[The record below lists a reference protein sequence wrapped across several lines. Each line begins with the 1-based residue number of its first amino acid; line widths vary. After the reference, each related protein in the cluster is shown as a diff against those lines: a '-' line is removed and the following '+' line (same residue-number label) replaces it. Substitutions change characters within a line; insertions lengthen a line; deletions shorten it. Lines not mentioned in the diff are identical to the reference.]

1 MRAGIALP
9 RKKRKGNCVQGGQAD
24 VTRAQE
30 GSYASA
36 NRPTLSGGIEV
47 AGGLD
52 MATRA
57 ELFRTEE
64 QRHSKRKKAQPS
76 PAKKKAAA
84 EGRPAKPRG
93 AAAHATAAL
102 EAPAANGR
110 RSRKSTRG
118 SANRAKPDT
127 NFNLR
132 ESLVKGSPEARFRKA
147 RAKKLRV
154 RGSTV

>member
-1 MRAGIALP
+1 M
-9 RKKRKGNCVQGGQAD
+9 C
-24 VTRAQE
+24 E
-30 GSYASA
+30 A
-36 NRPTLSGGIEV
+36 NHYPTSFGGIEV
-47 AGGLD
+47 AGRLD

-64 QRHSKRKKAQPS
+64 QRHSMRKKARPN
-76 PAKKKAAA
+76 PARQKSAA
-84 EGRPAKPRG
+84 EGQAAKPG
-93 AAAHATAAL
+93 GVAAHATYAL
-102 EAPAANGR
+102 EPPAANGR

-147 RAKKLRV
+147 RAKNLRV
-154 RGSTV
+154 RGSTR